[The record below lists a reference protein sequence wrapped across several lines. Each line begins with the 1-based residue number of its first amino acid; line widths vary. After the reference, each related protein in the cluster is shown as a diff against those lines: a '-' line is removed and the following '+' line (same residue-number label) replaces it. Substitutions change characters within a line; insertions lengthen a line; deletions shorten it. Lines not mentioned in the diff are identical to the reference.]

1 MRTGIYGIEEQG
13 RIAPI
18 SVELVDVL
26 GSDVNIVNAAR
37 STSTGL
43 RLRIRVLLCAVK
55 HLSSLLA
62 NWLSI
67 R

>member
-1 MRTGIYGIEEQG
+1 MRTGTYGIEEQG

-37 STSTGL
+37 VSFAKEVQEVGKLTRS
-43 RLRIRVLLCAVK
+43 
-55 HLSSLLA
+55 
-62 NWLSI
+62 
-67 R
+67 

>member
-13 RIAPI
+13 RIVPI

-37 STSTGL
+37 
-43 RLRIRVLLCAVK
+43 VLFDAKISRRGKVIC
-55 HLSSLLA
+55 HSLSS
-62 NWLSI
+62 
-67 R
+67 